1 MKRKRVIPLVVI
13 VVVVV
18 LVNALVF
25 IFIPLPQ
32 GPDLETGSRK
42 AIILC
47 SANDFYP
54 YEAEEDYNG
63 GNDASFVVD
72 SGNWTFSGTNSV
84 GLWDLTLSNNTPGS
98 LLIQPTGM
106 ELVSAAYTLNYSQFY
121 ELHEY
126 AMYNLTVSVHVDSPS
141 PIIGKGVRIG
151 LVWLNSIG
159 QVTRTDWSIYDNST
173 LNQWFS
179 LNIVGVCNNE
189 TGNEITDL
197 HLVLSVEGS
206 FATGVLDRVN
216 YDDLVVDKWI
226 SVNKTNPTDPN
237 PPSK

>member
-1 MKRKRVIPLVVI
+1 MKRKIVIPLVVI
-13 VVVVV
+13 TVVAV
-18 LVNALVF
+18 LIIALSF
-25 IFIPLPQ
+25 LSFPPYI
-32 GPDLETGSRK
+32 GPAPELGFRK
-42 AIILC
+42 AVILC

-63 GNDASFVVD
+63 GNDAHFVVD

-84 GLWDLTLSNNTPGS
+84 GLWDPILSNNTPGS

-141 PIIGKGVRIG
+141 PIIGNGVRIG

-159 QVTRTDWSIYDNST
+159 QVTRSDWSIYDNST

-179 LNIVGVCNNE
+179 LNITGVCNNE

-197 HLVLSVEGS
+197 HLVLS
-206 FATGVLDRVN
+206 
-216 YDDLVVDKWI
+216 
-226 SVNKTNPTDPN
+226 
-237 PPSK
+237 